1 MNVYSVVVKAEFVYS
16 VLQCSIYI
24 CYTIRCVYCG
34 SEVNPV
40 FINGKIR
47 LYWYIIL
54 VFTLRKMVEGVD
66 GGAPLTGCGM

>member
-1 MNVYSVVVKAEFVYS
+1 MVVKGKFVYS

-24 CYTIRCVYCG
+24 RYTITCVYCG

-40 FINGKIR
+40 FINGKTR

-54 VFTLRKMVEGVD
+54 LFMLRKMVEGVD
-66 GGAPLTGCGM
+66 GGGPLTGCGM